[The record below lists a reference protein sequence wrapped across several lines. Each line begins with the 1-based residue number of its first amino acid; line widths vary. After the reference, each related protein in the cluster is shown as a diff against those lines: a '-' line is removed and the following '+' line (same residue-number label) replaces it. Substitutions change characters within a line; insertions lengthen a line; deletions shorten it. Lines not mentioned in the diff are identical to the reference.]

1 MAEKRNFDADRAA
14 IEQDLNW
21 LENNR
26 FFDDRDLKKDL
37 NIEIIKFSESI
48 FTHRYS
54 DLKVFQRLIKTICF
68 ILHNPLLNQS
78 SVKSQKNLLNKLCE
92 LFEDEYIGYD
102 KFLKLSKNRK
112 NFEDNL
118 QQYIRFC
125 LKKYQILLDFALRKG
140 CFAGVGILSKR
151 ELNKVFQLLRSQS
164 EHFED
169 PIAVKIYDILKERM
183 MDSKLI
189 EDAEPYPVR
198 VIGTRSIV
206 NKQYLPKQSLARKEN
221 LETLETA
228 IREGQLL
235 RLDYI
240 TGSGSFP
247 DRSHG
252 NFQVYP
258 LQILFHNIAWY
269 LRYEEAGGERDRH
282 LYFERLDR
290 LVINEKPTKKRDIK
304 NQK

>member
-1 MAEKRNFDADRAA
+1 
-14 IEQDLNW
+14 
-21 LENNR
+21 
-26 FFDDRDLKKDL
+26 
-37 NIEIIKFSESI
+37 
-48 FTHRYS
+48 
-54 DLKVFQRLIKTICF
+54 
-68 ILHNPLLNQS
+68 
-78 SVKSQKNLLNKLCE
+78 
-92 LFEDEYIGYD
+92 
-102 KFLKLSKNRK
+102 
-112 NFEDNL
+112 
-118 QQYIRFC
+118 
-125 LKKYQILLDFALRKG
+125 
-140 CFAGVGILSKR
+140 
-151 ELNKVFQLLRSQS
+151 
-164 EHFED
+164 
-169 PIAVKIYDILKERM
+169 M

-189 EDAEPYPVR
+189 EDAQPCPIK

-252 NFQVYP
+252 TFQVYP

-269 LRYEEAGGERDRH
+269 LGYEEAGGERDRH